1 MTTTSLEQTHVL
13 LKVNVRLNILNTNEI
28 IRQKEQSLVLKVPVE
43 QLTNQATLD
52 INLDDGVELA
62 NIDILE
68 MDQELELA
76 EIDII
81 KLDNDDSL
89 SNKISEALSLNPNN
103 SSQNIIENTQLID
116 KLANDWSEAQLKYQ
130 KEEEFK
136 HEQERKL
143 KELVEEI
150 QEEEEEEEEEQ
161 QQQVEEETEE
171 QNNIKPRLE
180 NNLKLEKILEEEEFT
195 FNSSTEAEWEEEI
208 EWEEEE
214 AEWEDTNYDDSE
226 EKPSESLEDSIQEIK
241 QHNSTINQNQPIII
255 SSSQE
260 NSLDYYDEEEEYFTD
275 LDHDKNITNLSSSVD
290 EWEDF
295 SFNLGQLS
303 QLSSATTTTTNTYTN
318 TKNINR
324 KNNSIEENIED
335 KRLLNLI
342 ENLFQLIDNDQNGMI
357 DFNDIIRVVFIL
369 NYLLGR
375 NYSQSD
381 AIIFFNELDKD
392 KDGRLNRN
400 EFQNA
405 FDFMFFS

>member
-1 MTTTSLEQTHVL
+1 MTTTSLEQQTHIL

-89 SNKISEALSLNPNN
+89 GNKISEALSLNSNNN
-103 SSQNIIENTQLID
+103 SQNVIENTQLID

-150 QEEEEEEEEEQ
+150 QEEE
-161 QQQVEEETEE
+161 QQQVEEEAEEIEE
-171 QNNIKPRLE
+171 QNIKPRLE

-241 QHNSTINQNQPIII
+241 HNNTNNNNNHQNQPII

-303 QLSSATTTTTNTYTN
+303 QLSSATTTTTNTFNTN
-318 TKNINR
+318 TKNVNR

>member
-43 QLTNQATLD
+43 QITNQATLD

-89 SNKISEALSLNPNN
+89 SNKISEALSLHPNN

-150 QEEEEEEEEEQ
+150 QEEEEEEEQ

-241 QHNSTINQNQPIII
+241 QHNSTTNQNQPIII

>member
-150 QEEEEEEEEEQ
+150 QEEEEEEEQ

-241 QHNSTINQNQPIII
+241 QHNSTTNQNQPIII

>member
-150 QEEEEEEEEEQ
+150 QEEEEEEEQ

-171 QNNIKPRLE
+171 QNNMKPRLE

-241 QHNSTINQNQPIII
+241 QHNSTTNQNQPIII

>member
-1 MTTTSLEQTHVL
+1 MVFTH
-13 LKVNVRLNILNTNEI
+13 NNYYI
-28 IRQKEQSLVLKVPVE
+28 
-43 QLTNQATLD
+43 
-52 INLDDGVELA
+52 
-62 NIDILE
+62 
-68 MDQELELA
+68 
-76 EIDII
+76 
-81 KLDNDDSL
+81 
-89 SNKISEALSLNPNN
+89 SNKLYLYFPNA
-103 SSQNIIENTQLID
+103 IITH
-116 KLANDWSEAQLKYQ
+116 KLKYFWWNIS
-130 KEEEFK
+130 K
-136 HEQERKL
+136 
-143 KELVEEI
+143 
-150 QEEEEEEEEEQ
+150 
-161 QQQVEEETEE
+161 
-171 QNNIKPRLE
+171 NNIKPRLE

-241 QHNSTINQNQPIII
+241 QHNSTTNQNQPIII

-405 FDFMFFS
+405 FDFMFFSWKNKKFFKKKFL

>member
-143 KELVEEI
+143 KALVEEI
-150 QEEEEEEEEEQ
+150 QEEEEEQ

-241 QHNSTINQNQPIII
+241 QHNSTTNQNQPIII

>member
-89 SNKISEALSLNPNN
+89 SNKISEALSLHPNN

-180 NNLKLEKILEEEEFT
+180 NNLKLEKIL
-195 FNSSTEAEWEEEI
+195 
-208 EWEEEE
+208 
-214 AEWEDTNYDDSE
+214 DQ
-226 EKPSESLEDSIQEIK
+226 KLK
-241 QHNSTINQNQPIII
+241 
-255 SSSQE
+255 
-260 NSLDYYDEEEEYFTD
+260 
-275 LDHDKNITNLSSSVD
+275 K
-290 EWEDF
+290 
-295 SFNLGQLS
+295 
-303 QLSSATTTTTNTYTN
+303 
-318 TKNINR
+318 
-324 KNNSIEENIED
+324 NSIRREKISFFHD
-335 KRLLNLI
+335 VLKRNLI
-342 ENLFQLIDNDQNGMI
+342 
-357 DFNDIIRVVFIL
+357 
-369 NYLLGR
+369 
-375 NYSQSD
+375 SQ
-381 AIIFFNELDKD
+381 
-392 KDGRLNRN
+392 
-400 EFQNA
+400 
-405 FDFMFFS
+405 

>member
-1 MTTTSLEQTHVL
+1 MTTTSLEQQTHIL

-89 SNKISEALSLNPNN
+89 GNKISEALSLNSNNN
-103 SSQNIIENTQLID
+103 SQNVIENTQLID

-150 QEEEEEEEEEQ
+150 QEEEEEEQ
-161 QQQVEEETEE
+161 QQQVEEEIEE
-171 QNNIKPRLE
+171 QNIKPRLE

-241 QHNSTINQNQPIII
+241 HNNTNNNNNHQNQPII

-275 LDHDKNITNLSSSVD
+275 LDHDKNIANLSSSVD

-303 QLSSATTTTTNTYTN
+303 QLSSATTTTTNTFNTN
-318 TKNINR
+318 TKNVNR